1 MKDKVFIKIEYY
13 CYDLS
18 SSDRMKEEH
27 CIGLIQENLIEFL
40 VQDIYLTYSSLVV
53 YICYNLSLK
62 VLR

>member
-1 MKDKVFIKIEYY
+1 MKDKVLIKIKCYY
-13 CYDLS
+13 YDLS
-18 SSDRMKEEH
+18 SSDRMKEEP
-27 CIGLIQENLIEFL
+27 CIGL